1 MPQNASEI
9 MVGASG
15 AVYVAPT
22 GTALP
27 TDIATALNA
36 AFKDVGLLTED
47 GVSVEPSME
56 QEILR
61 SWQVLGRVRTIVTA
75 RDFQVSFAMQQW
87 NELTLPLAF
96 GGGAVATNAGPPIHY
111 TYDFP
116 DDQVRDVRAMV
127 IEWAD
132 GTKDYRLVIPE
143 IEVTDMESF
152 NLVKNAEAA
161 LGVTGTVISNPSAAY
176 TMRLIT
182 DDPGFAA

>member
-15 AVYVAPT
+15 AVYIAPT

-47 GVSVEPSME
+47 GVNVESSME

-87 NELTLPLAF
+87 NETTLPFAF
-96 GGGAVATNAGPPIHY
+96 GGGTVTSAGTPVAY

-132 GTKDYRLVIPE
+132 GTKDFRLVIPE
-143 IEVTDMESF
+143 IEVTDMEAFS
-152 NLVKNAEAA
+152 LVKNAEAA
-161 LGVTGTVISNPSAAY
+161 LGVTGTVISNPSAAF

-182 DDPGFAA
+182 DDPGFAV